1 MATKIFKRKTSIFI
15 IMIFVLL
22 LSSFYYFFI
31 FSRTLVVTA
40 MSFEIAFGSAD
51 TLSDAAD
58 LIVIGKPLDRFE
70 DRQHKATYYSTGAI
84 QDFYTITRIQ
94 VEKIIKGPDDLP
106 KTINVH
112 EPVMLEQTF
121 YGKVKTKIE
130 DYSELQQ
137 GRRYLLFLIPSY
149 FTPTE
154 YVIINMNNGKFSL
167 DEEEPDDRTELKQK
181 LRKELE
187 QKWNIRLSPHAPGRQ
202 PELQTTSSG

>member
-1 MATKIFKRKTSIFI
+1 
-15 IMIFVLL
+15 
-22 LSSFYYFFI
+22 
-31 FSRTLVVTA
+31 VVSA
-40 MSFEIAFGSAD
+40 PASYIAFGSAD

-94 VEKIIKGPDDLP
+94 VEKVIKGPDDLP

-112 EPVMLEQTF
+112 EPVMLDQTF
-121 YGKVKTKIE
+121 YGKVKIKIE

-137 GRRYLLFLIPSY
+137 GRRYLLFLSPSY
-149 FTPTE
+149 STPTE